1 MNANRNDDDEQTS
14 RQHRKVKCW
23 KFNDQYRDIMTK
35 GTRSA
40 SVESGISNHNG
51 PWPDDG
57 QSVYTI
63 IYIHL
68 FFSFLLFLLTHTPY
82 TAWAQGGDIKKNQ
95 KKEEEKKKS

>member
-1 MNANRNDDDEQTS
+1 MNANRDDDDEQTS

-40 SVESGISNHNG
+40 SVEGSILKHNG

-68 FFSFLLFLLTHTPY
+68 FFFFRFSFNTHPLHSLG
-82 TAWAQGGDIKKNQ
+82 AGL
-95 KKEEEKKKS
+95 